1 MQISFG
7 RAIKI
12 ESDTNRC
19 DKKAKSFDIDHAT
32 ANVLHTVDGRQY
44 TTCNKETAEKIREFL
59 KAQIGD
65 YNRKTGLFAKR
76 LNGDIYIFTG
86 KEAKKAKELN
96 KQARLEIEAM
106 EQGFNDNRL
115 SKDMPERK
123 RRAIQHRK
131 EEYRENIL
139 AERDRQMLEMAED
152 GRQGKP
158 DTKIIFNMHEC
169 SPVLKS
175 ISYMS
180 VYDKNG
186 ETVREFNS
194 LSL

>member
-1 MQISFG
+1 MKISFG
-7 RAIKI
+7 RAIRV
-12 ESDTNRC
+12 ESDTNFY
-19 DKKAKSFDIDHAT
+19 DKTGTNIDPATKNVINTIDNKSF
-32 ANVLHTVDGRQY
+32 
-44 TTCNKETAEKIREFL
+44 TTFDKENAGKIRDFL
-59 KAQIGD
+59 RAQIGD
-65 YNRKTGLFAKR
+65 YTRKTGMITKR
-76 LNGDIYIFTG
+76 INGEIYVFTG
-86 KEAKKAKELN
+86 KEAKKADELN
-96 KQARLEIEAM
+96 KKARLEIEAM
-106 EQGFNDNRL
+106 EEGFKDRL
-115 SKDMPERK
+115 SYDDISQRK
-123 RRAIQHRK
+123 KIAVYTRMKHC
-131 EEYRENIL
+131 RENIL